1 MITPAANIRR
11 LVLPALDRTL
21 SACAS
26 GISTLMLS
34 PHAGHA
40 PHQQSLLLVARFA
53 GSKVTHRATSRRL
66 TTRVAPDCF
75 PPSPSKIPC
84 ATLFLAWAIVFS
96 CNPPGLS
103 PCPNNSLAP
112 TASAAFPALR
122 RWTTAHFSPRVAPL
136 ATICVTPSVPLTC
149 SSARTPANLVRT
161 SLPFSPRA
169 SRRAAQRWPSQG

>member
-66 TTRVAPDCF
+66 TTRAAPDCF

-84 ATLFLAWAIVFS
+84 ATLFLARAIVFS
-96 CNPPGLS
+96 AILLASRHAQTILWHRRHPRRSRHCAVGRPHTFRHGLR
-103 PCPNNSLAP
+103 PWRL
-112 TASAAFPALR
+112 F
-122 RWTTAHFSPRVAPL
+122 
-136 ATICVTPSVPLTC
+136 
-149 SSARTPANLVRT
+149 
-161 SLPFSPRA
+161 A
-169 SRRAAQRWPSQG
+169 SRRACR